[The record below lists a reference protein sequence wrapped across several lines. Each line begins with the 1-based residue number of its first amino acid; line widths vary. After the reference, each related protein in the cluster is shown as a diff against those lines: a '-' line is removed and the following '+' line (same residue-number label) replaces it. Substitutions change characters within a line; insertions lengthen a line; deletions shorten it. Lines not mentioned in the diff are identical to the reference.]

1 MGDEYDAAEAAY
13 WEECAARH
21 SRYAAGIPRD
31 HYRMMPDISI
41 KRGGIQFNAA
51 SPAVTGAGVIH
62 QPAGWTTPITYP
74 TLDEARQHVKNFKEA
89 YPSVQDWF
97 EQTKEGKHMRNTQD
111 LLTEAEELRDQAAR
125 LEKIAAERD
134 KYGEDPFKNG
144 TVLKVDMKYRTSPR
158 SFAYGVVKV
167 GGKFYL
173 TGKLVNAHT
182 TGSDTAAGFTWEQF
196 VAWLSQGDATVWQAK
211 NLQQVF

>member
-1 MGDEYDAAEAAY
+1 MGDKYEAAEAAY
-13 WEECAARH
+13 GNESTYSVDDVNEFMGSQHHQHYGAA
-21 SRYAAGIPRD
+21 IPRE
-31 HYRMMPDISI
+31 HYALMPKIRVA
-41 KRGGIQFNAA
+41 RGGIRFGAA
-51 SPAVTGAGVIH
+51 SPSPTGSPVLLNRDQALG
-62 QPAGWTTPITYP
+62 
-74 TLDEARQHVKNFKEA
+74 LVKSFQEA

-111 LLTEAEELRDQAAR
+111 LLTEAEELRDQAAQ
-125 LEKIAAERD
+125 LEKIARERD
-134 KYGEDPFKNG
+134 KYGDDPFKNG

-211 NLQQVF
+211 SLQQVF

>member
-1 MGDEYDAAEAAY
+1 MGNEF
-13 WEECAARH
+13 WEEQAFLHREYGA
-21 SRYAAGIPRD
+21 SIPRE
-31 HYRMMPDISI
+31 HYALMPEIRVA
-41 KRGGIQFNAA
+41 RGGIRFGAA
-51 SPAVTGAGVIH
+51 SPSLTGSPGPIH
-62 QPAGWTTPITYP
+62 RDQAMG
-74 TLDEARQHVKNFKEA
+74 LVRSFQEA

-97 EQTKEGKHMRNTQD
+97 EQTKEGKHMRSTQD
-111 LLTEAEELRDQAAR
+111 LLTEAEELRDQAAK
-125 LEKIAAERD
+125 LEKIAAERE

-144 TVLKVDMKYRTSPR
+144 TVLKVEMKYRTSPR
-158 SFAYGVVKV
+158 SFTYGVVKG

-173 TGKLVNAHT
+173 TGKLVNART

>member
-1 MGDEYDAAEAAY
+1 MGDEYEAAEAAY
-13 WEECAARH
+13 WESEASNHQHYGAA
-21 SRYAAGIPRD
+21 IPRE
-31 HYRMMPDISI
+31 HYALMPEIRVA
-41 KRGGIQFNAA
+41 RGGIRFGAA
-51 SPAVTGAGVIH
+51 SPSVTGSPVLLNRDQAMGLVRSF
-62 QPAGWTTPITYP
+62 Q
-74 TLDEARQHVKNFKEA
+74 KA

-111 LLTEAEELRDQAAR
+111 LLNEAEELRDQAAQ